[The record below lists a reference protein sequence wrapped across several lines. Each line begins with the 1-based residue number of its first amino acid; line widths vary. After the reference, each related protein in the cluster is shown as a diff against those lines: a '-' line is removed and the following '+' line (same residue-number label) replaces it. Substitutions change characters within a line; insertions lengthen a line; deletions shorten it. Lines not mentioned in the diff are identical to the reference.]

1 MLLATDIAARGLDI
15 PAVHWVVHLDCP
27 EDVET
32 YVHRYVCRF
41 VFSFVIILL
50 FLSFSILV

>member
-32 YVHRYVCRF
+32 YVHRHVCRF
-41 VFSFVIILL
+41 VCSFVIIHNFAL
-50 FLSFSILV
+50 FVLS